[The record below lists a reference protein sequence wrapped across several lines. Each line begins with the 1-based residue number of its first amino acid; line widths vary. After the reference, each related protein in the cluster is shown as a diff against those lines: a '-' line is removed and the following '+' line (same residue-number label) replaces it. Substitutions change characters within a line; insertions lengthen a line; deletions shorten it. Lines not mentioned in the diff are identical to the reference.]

1 MVLQA
6 ISIVVLLILWM
17 PILSAGFVISIS
29 RSLPVKRRVPLKMM
43 VSSSSNSQN
52 NLQSISSSLASDYA
66 IRIQTPS
73 LNNNDND
80 NEIKWEL
87 YPLSNWEESDINLG
101 TLALRALDDCAT
113 QQNMPSASSSVCK
126 LCCSWE
132 QSSVSTSNTWS
143 INVAATAVG
152 NEKNIE
158 LQCILGRV
166 MVQCA
171 ALQIANQVSYCSD
184 IDVAS
189 KTILYITL
197 PLLEGEGCQ
206 KVLLSDLTTISAG
219 SVGVKQ
225 LFNSMNSDYA
235 NSEIVVSCANY

>member
-1 MVLQA
+1 MVVLA
-6 ISIVVLLILWM
+6 ISIVVAPLILWM
-17 PILSAGFVISIS
+17 PILSAGFVIS

-43 VSSSSNSQN
+43 VSSSSYSQN
-52 NLQSISSSLASDYA
+52 NLQPISSSLASDFA

-87 YPLSNWEESDINLG
+87 YPLSNWEESDINVG

-113 QQNMPSASSSVCK
+113 LQNMPSASSSVCK

-184 IDVAS
+184 IDVSS